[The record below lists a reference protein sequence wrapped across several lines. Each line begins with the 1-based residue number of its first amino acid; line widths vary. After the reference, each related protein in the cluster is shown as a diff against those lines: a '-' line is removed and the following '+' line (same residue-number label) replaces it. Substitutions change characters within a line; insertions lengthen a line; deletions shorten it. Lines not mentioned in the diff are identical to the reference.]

1 MDSVSMSN
9 PKAGAL
15 NFSNLTWTVTLVLAS
30 SLRRLDKPSSRAFFH
45 GPIKTSPA
53 GPKPVSI
60 WILQFDNRIQP
71 FNSKALPDFGN
82 IQYRY
87 TPCKKEVKKYQA
99 YFSVSPAGARTLKIG
114 LEKDDEQGCLAGLSV
129 CLVSVFR
136 FAACGECVSCKC
148 KIGGFG

>member
-1 MDSVSMSN
+1 M
-9 PKAGAL
+9 
-15 NFSNLTWTVTLVLAS
+15 NFSNLTWTVTLVLVS

-87 TPCKKEVKKYQA
+87 IPCKTEVKKYQA
-99 YFSVSPAGARTLKIG
+99 YFSVSPADARTLKIG

-136 FAACGECVSCKC
+136 FVACGECVSCKC
-148 KIGGFG
+148 KIGGFGWKGKVPSTA